1 MGKKISIMIKR
12 DLYIERLKGLIDKP
26 IIKVI
31 TGVRRSGKSV
41 LLMMIRDELLNYGIK
56 EKNIIYLNFES
67 LNYSEIKD
75 KSQLYDYIKNQVQNE
90 KRYYILLD
98 EIQEVDSWEKAVNS
112 FMVDFN
118 CDIYITGS
126 NSRLLSG
133 ELATFIAGRYVEIP
147 IFTLSFGEFLKF
159 RAFYSD
165 KEKENRDIYNEFKEY
180 LRMGGFP
187 VIHSGEYSRE
197 TAYNIIYDIYSS
209 VILRDVVQ
217 RFNIRDVELLERVVR
232 FVFDNVGNKFSAK
245 NIADFFKSQQRKLDV
260 NTIYNYLNALVGA
273 FIIYRIPRYDIRGK
287 EILKTNEKYFISD
300 QSLLYAVMG
309 YRDRLISGVLE
320 NIVML
325 ELKRRGYSVYVGKL
339 NGIEIDFVAEK
350 EGKKVYVQ
358 VSYKMTET
366 STIEREFKPLLKVKD
381 NYPKYVVTMDENWK
395 DSIEGIVHIH
405 IADFLLM
412 DRF

>member
-1 MGKKISIMIKR
+1 MSKKIGVVVKR
-12 DLYIERLKGLIDKP
+12 DIYIERLKGLIDKP
-26 IIKVI
+26 VIKVI
-31 TGVRRSGKSV
+31 TGIRRSGKSV
-41 LLMMIRDELLNYGIK
+41 LLLMLRDELLNNGIK
-56 EKNIIYLNFES
+56 EENIIYLNFES
-67 LNYSEIKD
+67 LKYSDIKD
-75 KSQLYDYIKNQVQNE
+75 KSQLYEYVNNLVQNE

-133 ELATFIAGRYVEIP
+133 ELATYIAGRYVEIP

-165 KEKENRDIYNEFKEY
+165 KEKENTDIYPEFKEY

-187 VIHSGEYSRE
+187 VIHSGEYTRE

-217 RFNIRDVELLERVVR
+217 RFNIRDIELLERVIK

-245 NIADFFKSQQRKLDV
+245 NIADYFKSQQRKLDV

-358 VSYKMTET
+358 VSYKMTES

-395 DSIEGIVHIH
+395 DPMEGIVHIH

-412 DRF
+412 DGF